1 MRIGFL
7 TNVYPFKKQSQSS
20 SFYQWLKEKKQDV
33 ILIACHSE
41 GYHYDKKL
49 KVLTLPFQNLNDVM
63 KLGEY
68 HFEILQATFDD
79 PLINLCSTQLKLPV
93 FRKDM
98 IQNKFEDIFNHYQD
112 ALETYYICSVD
123 LQKKYAK
130 LMIQMNPNLTKEIK
144 VTLDDYVQYGLRKGI
159 TITKKQLHSFEEH
172 IDSEQLYQRCLRK
185 LSLKDRT
192 IYEMRKWLKE
202 TELADYQEVNALMDK
217 LVKKGYLDD
226 EKLCM
231 EQIQALSNSLYG
243 PKQIISKLKQ
253 RGLKE
258 DCILA
263 CMEQSKLKEYE
274 YALSY
279 ATKALKQSQKSSVTK
294 TKNTIRNKLM
304 TRGYSNSTIEKV
316 VSELDYSSNK
326 ENEDVLLEKLIQK
339 AIKRYERKY
348 SGYDLKT
355 RIYRYCLTQGF
366 HSEDISTLMDR
377 MEWSHDEDK

>member
-7 TNVYPFKKQSQSS
+7 TNAYPFDKQSQIS
-20 SFYQWLKEKKQDV
+20 SFYQWVKEKQQEV
-33 ILIACHSE
+33 IVIACFSDS
-41 GYHYDKKL
+41 YIYDKKSNIL
-49 KVLTLPFQNLNDVM
+49 SLPFKNLNDVM
-63 KLGEY
+63 ELGEF
-68 HFEILQATFDD
+68 HFDLLQATFDD
-79 PLINLCSTQLKLPV
+79 PLINLCKTQLKLPV
-93 FRKDM
+93 FEKE
-98 IQNKFEDIFNHYQD
+98 ILQCNFNDVFKKYQD
-112 ALETYYICSVD
+112 ALESYCICSVD
-123 LQKKYAK
+123 LQKKYVK
-130 LMIQMNPNLTKEIK
+130 LVIQLNPTLSKEIK
-144 VTLDDYVQYGLRKGI
+144 ITIDDYVQYGLRKGI
-159 TITKKQLHSFEEH
+159 TITKEQLHSFEEH

-202 TELADYQEVNALMDK
+202 TELVEYQEVNALIDK
-217 LVKKGYLDD
+217 LIQKGYLDD

-253 RGLKE
+253 RGVKE

-274 YALSY
+274 FALAY
-279 ATKALKQSQKSSVTK
+279 ATKALRQSQKLSVTK

-304 TRGYSNSTIEKV
+304 TRGYSNNTIEKV

-326 ENEDVLLEKLIQK
+326 ENEDVLLEKLVKK
-339 AIKRYERKY
+339 AMKRYERKY
-348 SGYDLKT
+348 RGYDLKT

-366 HSEDISTLMDR
+366 HSEDINAVMDR
-377 MEWSHDEDK
+377 MEWSHDED

>member
-7 TNVYPFKKQSQSS
+7 TNAYPFDKQSQIS
-20 SFYQWLKEKKQDV
+20 SFYQWVKEKQQEV
-33 ILIACHSE
+33 IVIACFSDS
-41 GYHYDKKL
+41 YVYDKKSN
-49 KVLTLPFQNLNDVM
+49 VLSLPFKNLNDVM
-63 KLGEY
+63 ELGEF
-68 HFEILQATFDD
+68 HFDLLQATFDD
-79 PLINLCSTQLKLPV
+79 PLINLCKTQLKLPV
-93 FRKDM
+93 FEKE
-98 IQNKFEDIFNHYQD
+98 ILQCNFNDVFKKYQD
-112 ALETYYICSVD
+112 ALESYCICSVD
-123 LQKKYAK
+123 LQKKYVK
-130 LMIQMNPNLTKEIK
+130 LVIQLNPTLSKEIK
-144 VTLDDYVQYGLRKGI
+144 ITLDDYVQYGLRKGI
-159 TITKKQLHSFEEH
+159 AITKEQLHSFEEH

-202 TELADYQEVNALMDK
+202 TELVEYQEVNALIDK
-217 LVKKGYLDD
+217 LIQKGYLDD

-253 RGLKE
+253 RGVKE

-274 YALSY
+274 FALAY
-279 ATKALKQSQKSSVTK
+279 ATKALRQSQKLSVTK

-304 TRGYSNSTIEKV
+304 TRGYSNNIIEKV

-326 ENEDVLLEKLIQK
+326 ENEDVLLEKLVKK
-339 AIKRYERKY
+339 AMKRYERKY
-348 SGYDLKT
+348 RGYDLKT

-366 HSEDISTLMDR
+366 HSEDINAVMDR
-377 MEWSHDEDK
+377 MEWSHDED

>member
-7 TNVYPFKKQSQSS
+7 TNAYPFDKQSQIS
-20 SFYQWLKEKKQDV
+20 SFYQWVKEKQQEV
-33 ILIACHSE
+33 IVIACFSDS
-41 GYHYDKKL
+41 YVYDKKSN
-49 KVLTLPFQNLNDVM
+49 VLSLPFKNLNDVM
-63 KLGEY
+63 ELGEF
-68 HFEILQATFDD
+68 HFDLLQATFDD
-79 PLINLCSTQLKLPV
+79 PLINLCKTQLKLPV
-93 FRKDM
+93 FEKE
-98 IQNKFEDIFNHYQD
+98 ILQCNFNDVFKKYQD
-112 ALETYYICSVD
+112 ALESYCICSVD
-123 LQKKYAK
+123 LQKKYVK
-130 LMIQMNPNLTKEIK
+130 LVIQLNPTLLKEIK
-144 VTLDDYVQYGLRKGI
+144 ITLDDYVQYGLRKGI
-159 TITKKQLHSFEEH
+159 AITKEQLHSFEEH

-202 TELADYQEVNALMDK
+202 TELVEYQEVNALIDK
-217 LVKKGYLDD
+217 LIQKGYLDD

-253 RGLKE
+253 RGVKE

-274 YALSY
+274 FALAY
-279 ATKALKQSQKSSVTK
+279 ATKALRKSQKSSVTK
-294 TKNTIRNKLM
+294 TKNTICNKLM
-304 TRGYSNSTIEKV
+304 TRGYSNNTIEKV

-326 ENEDVLLEKLIQK
+326 ENEDVLLEKLVKK

-348 SGYDLKT
+348 RGYDLKT

-366 HSEDISTLMDR
+366 HSEDINAVMDR
-377 MEWSHDEDK
+377 MEWSHDED

>member
-7 TNVYPFKKQSQSS
+7 TNVYPFEKQSQIS
-20 SFYQWLKEKKQDV
+20 SFYQWLKVKQQDV
-33 ILIACHSE
+33 ILIACYSE

-49 KVLTLPFQNLNDVM
+49 KILTLPFQKLNDVM
-63 KLGEY
+63 ELGEY
-68 HFEILQATFDD
+68 HFDVLQATFDD
-79 PLINLCSTQLKLPV
+79 PLIDLCKTQLKLPV
-93 FRKDM
+93 FRKELL
-98 IQNKFEDIFNHYQD
+98 QNKFEDIFNHYQD
-112 ALETYYICSVD
+112 ALETYYIRSVD

-130 LMIQMNPNLTKEIK
+130 LMIQINPNLTKEIK

-159 TITKKQLHSFEEH
+159 TISKEQLHSFEEH

-202 TELADYQEVNALMDK
+202 TELADYQEVNVLMDK

-231 EQIQALSNSLYG
+231 EQIQALSNSLFG

-253 RGLKE
+253 RGIKE

-274 YALSY
+274 YALAY
-279 ATKALKQSQKSSVTK
+279 ATKTLKQNQKSSVTK

-326 ENEDVLLEKLIQK
+326 ENEDVLLEKLIKK

-348 SGYDLKT
+348 RGYDLKT

-366 HSEDISTLMDR
+366 HSEDISAYMDR
-377 MEWSHDEDK
+377 MEWIYDEN

>member
-7 TNVYPFKKQSQSS
+7 TNAYPFDKQSQIS
-20 SFYQWLKEKKQDV
+20 SFYQWVKEKQQEV
-33 ILIACHSE
+33 IVIACFSDS
-41 GYHYDKKL
+41 YVYDKKSNIL
-49 KVLTLPFQNLNDVM
+49 SLPFKNLNDVM
-63 KLGEY
+63 ELGEF
-68 HFEILQATFDD
+68 HFDLLQATFDD
-79 PLINLCSTQLKLPV
+79 PLINLCKTQLKLPV
-93 FRKDM
+93 FEKE
-98 IQNKFEDIFNHYQD
+98 ILQCNFNDVFKKYQD
-112 ALETYYICSVD
+112 ALESYCICSVD
-123 LQKKYAK
+123 LQKKYVK
-130 LMIQMNPNLTKEIK
+130 LVIQLNPTLSKEIK
-144 VTLDDYVQYGLRKGI
+144 ITLDDYVQYGLRKGI
-159 TITKKQLHSFEEH
+159 AITKEQLHSFEEH

-202 TELADYQEVNALMDK
+202 TELVEYQEVNALIDK
-217 LVKKGYLDD
+217 LIQKGYLDD

-253 RGLKE
+253 RGVKE

-274 YALSY
+274 FALAY
-279 ATKALKQSQKSSVTK
+279 ATKALRQSQKSSVIK

-304 TRGYSNSTIEKV
+304 TRGYSNNTIEKV

-326 ENEDVLLEKLIQK
+326 ENEDVLLEKLVKK
-339 AIKRYERKY
+339 AMKRYERKY
-348 SGYDLKT
+348 RGYDLKT

-366 HSEDISTLMDR
+366 HSEDINAVMDK
-377 MEWSHDEDK
+377 MEWSHDED

>member
-7 TNVYPFKKQSQSS
+7 TNAYPFDKQSQIS
-20 SFYQWLKEKKQDV
+20 SFYQWVKEKQQEV
-33 ILIACHSE
+33 IVIACFSDS
-41 GYHYDKKL
+41 YVYDKKSN
-49 KVLTLPFQNLNDVM
+49 VLSLPFKNLNDVM
-63 KLGEY
+63 ELGEF
-68 HFEILQATFDD
+68 HFDLLQATFED
-79 PLINLCSTQLKLPV
+79 PLINLCKTQLKLPV
-93 FRKDM
+93 FEKE
-98 IQNKFEDIFNHYQD
+98 ILQCNFNDVFKKYQD
-112 ALETYYICSVD
+112 ALESYCICSVD
-123 LQKKYAK
+123 LQKKYVK
-130 LMIQMNPNLTKEIK
+130 LVIQLNPTLSKEIK
-144 VTLDDYVQYGLRKGI
+144 ITLDDYVQYGLRKGI
-159 TITKKQLHSFEEH
+159 AITKEQLHSFEEH

-202 TELADYQEVNALMDK
+202 TELVEYQEVNALIDK
-217 LVKKGYLDD
+217 LIQKGYLDD

-253 RGLKE
+253 RGVKE

-274 YALSY
+274 FALAY
-279 ATKALKQSQKSSVTK
+279 ATKALRQSQKSSVTK

-304 TRGYSNSTIEKV
+304 TRGYSNNTIEKV

-326 ENEDVLLEKLIQK
+326 ENEDVLLEKLVKK
-339 AIKRYERKY
+339 AMKRYERKY
-348 SGYDLKT
+348 RGYDLKT

-366 HSEDISTLMDR
+366 HSEDINAVMDR
-377 MEWSHDEDK
+377 MEWSHDED

>member
-159 TITKKQLHSFEEH
+159 TLSKEQLHNFEEH

-192 IYEMRKWLKE
+192 IYEMCKWLKE

-253 RGLKE
+253 RGIKE

-366 HSEDISTLMDR
+366 HSEDISALMDR
-377 MEWSHDEDK
+377 MEWSHDED

>member
-7 TNVYPFKKQSQSS
+7 TNAYPFDKQSQIS
-20 SFYQWLKEKKQDV
+20 SFYQWVKEKQQEV
-33 ILIACHSE
+33 IVIACFSDS
-41 GYHYDKKL
+41 YLYDKKSN
-49 KVLTLPFQNLNDVM
+49 VLSLPFKNLNDVM
-63 KLGEY
+63 ELGEF
-68 HFEILQATFDD
+68 HFDLLQATFDD
-79 PLINLCSTQLKLPV
+79 PLINLCKTQLKLPV
-93 FRKDM
+93 FEKE
-98 IQNKFEDIFNHYQD
+98 ILQCNFNDVFKKYQD
-112 ALETYYICSVD
+112 ALESYCICSVD
-123 LQKKYAK
+123 LQKKYVK
-130 LMIQMNPNLTKEIK
+130 LVIQLNPTLSKEIK
-144 VTLDDYVQYGLRKGI
+144 ITLDDYVQYGLRKGI
-159 TITKKQLHSFEEH
+159 AITKEQLHSFEEH

-202 TELADYQEVNALMDK
+202 TELVEYQEVNVLIDK
-217 LVKKGYLDD
+217 LIQKGYLDD

-253 RGLKE
+253 RGVKE

-274 YALSY
+274 FALSY
-279 ATKALKQSQKSSVTK
+279 ATKALRLSQKSSVTK

-304 TRGYSNSTIEKV
+304 TRGYSNNTIEKV

-326 ENEDVLLEKLIQK
+326 ENEDVLLEKLVKK
-339 AIKRYERKY
+339 AMKRYERKY
-348 SGYDLKT
+348 RGYDLKT

-366 HSEDISTLMDR
+366 HSEDINAVMDR
-377 MEWSHDEDK
+377 MEWSHDED

>member
-7 TNVYPFKKQSQSS
+7 TNVYPLDKQSQIS

-33 ILIACHSE
+33 VLIACYSE
-41 GYHYDKKL
+41 AYNYDKYH
-49 KVLTLPFQNLNDVM
+49 KVLSIPFQNLNDVM
-63 KLGEY
+63 ELKEFRFDL
-68 HFEILQATFDD
+68 LQATFDD
-79 PLINLCSTQLKLPV
+79 PLIDLCNIHLKLPV
-93 FRKDM
+93 FAKDVM
-98 IQNKFEDIFNHYQD
+98 RNQFENIFDQYQD
-112 ALETYYICSVD
+112 ALESYYIRSVD

-130 LMIQMNPNLTKEIK
+130 LVIQISPSLTKEIR

-159 TITKKQLHSFEEH
+159 TITKKQLHTFEEH
-172 IDSEQLYQRCLRK
+172 IDSEQLYQRCLHK

-202 TELADYQEVNALMDK
+202 TELADYQEVNALIDK
-217 LVKKGYLDD
+217 LIQKGYLDD
-226 EKLCM
+226 EKLCI

-253 RGLKE
+253 RGIKE

-263 CMEQSKLKEYE
+263 CMEQLKIKEYE
-274 YALSY
+274 YALIY

-304 TRGYSNSTIEKV
+304 TRGYSNSTIDKV

-326 ENEDVLLEKLIQK
+326 ENENVLLEKLIQK
-339 AIKRYERKY
+339 AMKRYERKY
-348 SGYDLKT
+348 RGYDLKT

-366 HSEDISTLMDR
+366 HGEDISVLMDR
-377 MEWSHDEDK
+377 MEWSHDED

>member
-7 TNVYPFKKQSQSS
+7 TNAYPFDKQSQIS
-20 SFYQWLKEKKQDV
+20 SFYQWVKEKQQEV
-33 ILIACHSE
+33 IVIACFSDS
-41 GYHYDKKL
+41 YVYDKKSN
-49 KVLTLPFQNLNDVM
+49 VLSLPFKNLNDVM
-63 KLGEY
+63 ELGEF
-68 HFEILQATFDD
+68 HFDLLQATFDD
-79 PLINLCSTQLKLPV
+79 PLINLCKTQLKLPV
-93 FRKDM
+93 FEKE
-98 IQNKFEDIFNHYQD
+98 ILQCNFNDVFKKYQD
-112 ALETYYICSVD
+112 ALESYCICSVD
-123 LQKKYAK
+123 LQKKYVK
-130 LMIQMNPNLTKEIK
+130 LVIQLNPTLPKEIK
-144 VTLDDYVQYGLRKGI
+144 ITLDDYVQYGLRKGVA
-159 TITKKQLHSFEEH
+159 ITKEQLHSFEEH

-202 TELADYQEVNALMDK
+202 TELVEYQEVNALIDK
-217 LVKKGYLDD
+217 LIQKGYLDD

-231 EQIQALSNSLYG
+231 EQIQVLSNSLYG

-253 RGLKE
+253 RGVKE

-274 YALSY
+274 FALAY
-279 ATKALKQSQKSSVTK
+279 ATKALRQSQKSSVTK

-304 TRGYSNSTIEKV
+304 TRGYSNNTIEKV

-326 ENEDVLLEKLIQK
+326 ENEDVLLEKLVKK

-348 SGYDLKT
+348 RGYDLKT

-366 HSEDISTLMDR
+366 HSEDINAVMDR
-377 MEWSHDEDK
+377 MEWSHDED

>member
-7 TNVYPFKKQSQSS
+7 TNAYPFDKQSQIS
-20 SFYQWLKEKKQDV
+20 SFYQWVKEKQQEV
-33 ILIACHSE
+33 IVIACFSDS
-41 GYHYDKKL
+41 YVYDKKSN
-49 KVLTLPFQNLNDVM
+49 VLSLPFKNLNDVM
-63 KLGEY
+63 ELGEF
-68 HFEILQATFDD
+68 HFDLLQATFDD
-79 PLINLCSTQLKLPV
+79 PLINLCKTQLKLPV
-93 FRKDM
+93 FEKE
-98 IQNKFEDIFNHYQD
+98 ILQCNFNDVFKKYQD
-112 ALETYYICSVD
+112 ALESYCICSVD
-123 LQKKYAK
+123 LQKKYVK
-130 LMIQMNPNLTKEIK
+130 LVIQLNPTLSKEIK
-144 VTLDDYVQYGLRKGI
+144 ITLDDYVQYGLRKGI
-159 TITKKQLHSFEEH
+159 AITKEQLHSFEEH

-202 TELADYQEVNALMDK
+202 TELVEYQEVNALIDK
-217 LVKKGYLDD
+217 LIQKGYLDD
-226 EKLCM
+226 EKFCM

-253 RGLKE
+253 RGVKE

-274 YALSY
+274 FALAY
-279 ATKALKQSQKSSVTK
+279 ATKALRQSQKSSVTK

-304 TRGYSNSTIEKV
+304 TRGYSNNTIEKV

-326 ENEDVLLEKLIQK
+326 ENEDVLLEKLVKK

-348 SGYDLKT
+348 RGYDLKT

-366 HSEDISTLMDR
+366 HSEDINAVMDR
-377 MEWSHDEDK
+377 MEWSHDED

>member
-7 TNVYPFKKQSQSS
+7 TNAYPFDKQSQIS
-20 SFYQWLKEKKQDV
+20 SFYQWVKEKQQEV
-33 ILIACHSE
+33 IVIACFSDS
-41 GYHYDKKL
+41 YVYNKKSN
-49 KVLTLPFQNLNDVM
+49 VLSLPFKNLNDVM
-63 KLGEY
+63 ELGEF
-68 HFEILQATFDD
+68 HFDLLQATFDD
-79 PLINLCSTQLKLPV
+79 PLINLCKTQLKLPV
-93 FRKDM
+93 FEKE
-98 IQNKFEDIFNHYQD
+98 ILQCNFNDVFKKYQD
-112 ALETYYICSVD
+112 ALESYCICSVD
-123 LQKKYAK
+123 LQKKYVK
-130 LMIQMNPNLTKEIK
+130 LVIQLNPTLSKEIK
-144 VTLDDYVQYGLRKGI
+144 ITLDDYVQYGLRKGI
-159 TITKKQLHSFEEH
+159 AITKEQLHSFEEH

-202 TELADYQEVNALMDK
+202 TELVEYQEVNVLIDK
-217 LVKKGYLDD
+217 LIQKGYLDD

-253 RGLKE
+253 RGVKE

-274 YALSY
+274 FALAY
-279 ATKALKQSQKSSVTK
+279 ATKALRKSQKSSVTK

-304 TRGYSNSTIEKV
+304 TRGYSNNTIEKV

-326 ENEDVLLEKLIQK
+326 ENEDVLLEKLVKK
-339 AIKRYERKY
+339 AMKRYERKY
-348 SGYDLKT
+348 RGYDLKT

-366 HSEDISTLMDR
+366 HSEDINAVMDR
-377 MEWSHDEDK
+377 MEWSHDED

>member
-7 TNVYPFKKQSQSS
+7 TNVYPLDKQSQIS

-33 ILIACHSE
+33 VLIACYSE
-41 GYHYDKKL
+41 AYNYDKYH
-49 KVLTLPFQNLNDVM
+49 KVLSIPFQNLNDVM
-63 KLGEY
+63 ELKEFRFDL
-68 HFEILQATFDD
+68 LQATFDD
-79 PLINLCSTQLKLPV
+79 PLIDLCNTHLKLPV
-93 FRKDM
+93 FAKDVM
-98 IQNKFEDIFNHYQD
+98 RNQFENIFDQYQD
-112 ALETYYICSVD
+112 ALESYYIRSVD

-130 LMIQMNPNLTKEIK
+130 LVIQINPNLTKEIQ

-159 TITKKQLHSFEEH
+159 TITKKQLQSFEEH
-172 IDSEQLYQRCLRK
+172 IDSELLYQRCLRK

-202 TELADYQEVNALMDK
+202 TELADDLEVNTLVGK
-217 LVKKGYLDD
+217 LLQKGYLDD
-226 EKLCM
+226 EKLCI
-231 EQIQALSNSLYG
+231 EQILALSNSLYG
-243 PKQIISKLKQ
+243 PKQIITKLKQ
-253 RGLKE
+253 RGIKE

-263 CMEQSKLKEYE
+263 CMEQLKIKEYE
-274 YALSY
+274 YALIY

-304 TRGYSNSTIEKV
+304 MRGYSNSTIEKV

-326 ENEDVLLEKLIQK
+326 ENENVLLEKLIQK

-348 SGYDLKT
+348 RGYDLKT

-366 HSEDISTLMDR
+366 HGEDISVLMDR
-377 MEWSHDEDK
+377 MEWSHDED

>member
-33 ILIACHSE
+33 ILIACYSE
-41 GYHYDKKL
+41 AYNYDKHH

-79 PLINLCSTQLKLPV
+79 PLIGLCSTQLKLPV

-159 TITKKQLHSFEEH
+159 TLSKEQLHNFEEH

-253 RGLKE
+253 RGIKE

-366 HSEDISTLMDR
+366 HSEDISALMDR
-377 MEWSHDEDK
+377 MEWSYDED

>member
-33 ILIACHSE
+33 ILIACYSE
-41 GYHYDKKL
+41 AYNYDKHH
-49 KVLTLPFQNLNDVM
+49 KVLSLPFRNLNDVM
-63 KLGEY
+63 ELKEL
-68 HFEILQATFDD
+68 HFDLLQATFDD
-79 PLINLCSTQLKLPV
+79 PLINLCNTQLKLPV
-93 FRKDM
+93 FTKEM

-112 ALETYYICSVD
+112 ALETYYIRSVD

-130 LMIQMNPNLTKEIK
+130 LMIQINPNLTKEIK

-159 TITKKQLHSFEEH
+159 TISKEQLRSFEEH

-202 TELADYQEVNALMDK
+202 TELADYQEVNVLIDK

-231 EQIQALSNSLYG
+231 EQIQALSNSLFG

-253 RGLKE
+253 RGIKE

-274 YALSY
+274 YALAY
-279 ATKALKQSQKSSVTK
+279 ATKTLKQNQKSSVTK

-326 ENEDVLLEKLIQK
+326 ENEDVLLEKLIKK

-348 SGYDLKT
+348 RGYDLKT

-366 HSEDISTLMDR
+366 HGEDISAYMDR
-377 MEWSHDEDK
+377 MEWIYDEN

>member
-33 ILIACHSE
+33 ILIACYSE
-41 GYHYDKKL
+41 AYNYDKYH
-49 KVLTLPFQNLNDVM
+49 KVLSLPFQNLNDVM
-63 KLGEY
+63 ELKEL
-68 HFEILQATFDD
+68 HFDLLQSTFDD
-79 PLINLCSTQLKLPV
+79 PLIDLCSTQLKLPV
-93 FRKDM
+93 FTKEM
-98 IQNKFEDIFNHYQD
+98 IQNKFEDIFNYYQD

-159 TITKKQLHSFEEH
+159 TLSKEQLHNFEEH
-172 IDSEQLYQRCLRK
+172 IDSEQLYQRCLRR

-253 RGLKE
+253 RGIKE

-263 CMEQSKLKEYE
+263 CMEQSKIKEYE

-279 ATKALKQSQKSSVTK
+279 ATKSLKQSQKSSVIK

-339 AIKRYERKY
+339 VIKRYERKY

-366 HSEDISTLMDR
+366 HIEDISALMDR
-377 MEWSHDEDK
+377 MEWSYDED

>member
-7 TNVYPFKKQSQSS
+7 TNAYPCVKQSQFS
-20 SFYQWLKEKKQDV
+20 SFYQWVKEKQQEV
-33 ILIACHSE
+33 IVIACFSDS
-41 GYHYDKKL
+41 YVYNKKSN
-49 KVLTLPFQNLNDVM
+49 VLSLPFKNLNDVM
-63 KLGEY
+63 ELGEF
-68 HFEILQATFDD
+68 HFDLLQATFDD
-79 PLINLCSTQLKLPV
+79 PLINLCKTQLKLPV
-93 FRKDM
+93 FEKE
-98 IQNKFEDIFNHYQD
+98 ILQCNFNDIFKKYQD
-112 ALETYYICSVD
+112 ALESYCICSVD
-123 LQKKYAK
+123 LQKKYVK
-130 LMIQMNPNLTKEIK
+130 LVIQLNPTLSKEIK
-144 VTLDDYVQYGLRKGI
+144 ITLDDYVQYGLRKGVA
-159 TITKKQLHSFEEH
+159 ITKEQLHSFEEH

-202 TELADYQEVNALMDK
+202 TELVEYQEVNALIDK
-217 LVKKGYLDD
+217 LIQKGYLDD

-253 RGLKE
+253 RGVKE

-274 YALSY
+274 FALAY
-279 ATKALKQSQKSSVTK
+279 ATKALRQSQKSSVTK

-304 TRGYSNSTIEKV
+304 TRGYSNNTIEKV

-326 ENEDVLLEKLIQK
+326 ENEDVLLEKLVKK
-339 AIKRYERKY
+339 AMKRYERKY
-348 SGYDLKT
+348 RGYDLKT

-366 HSEDISTLMDR
+366 HSEDINAVMDR
-377 MEWSHDEDK
+377 MEWSHDED

>member
-7 TNVYPFKKQSQSS
+7 TNAYPFDKQSQIS
-20 SFYQWLKEKKQDV
+20 SFYQWVKEKQQEV
-33 ILIACHSE
+33 IVIACFSDS
-41 GYHYDKKL
+41 YVYDKKSN
-49 KVLTLPFQNLNDVM
+49 VLSLPFKNLNDVM
-63 KLGEY
+63 ELGEF
-68 HFEILQATFDD
+68 HFDLLQATFDD
-79 PLINLCSTQLKLPV
+79 PLINLCKTQLKLPV
-93 FRKDM
+93 FEKE
-98 IQNKFEDIFNHYQD
+98 ILQCNFNDVFKKYQD
-112 ALETYYICSVD
+112 ALESYCICNVD
-123 LQKKYAK
+123 LQKKYVK
-130 LMIQMNPNLTKEIK
+130 LVIQLNPTLSKEIK
-144 VTLDDYVQYGLRKGI
+144 ITLDDYVQYGLRKGI
-159 TITKKQLHSFEEH
+159 AITKEQLHSFEEH

-202 TELADYQEVNALMDK
+202 TELVEYQEVNALIDK
-217 LVKKGYLDD
+217 LIQKGYLDD

-253 RGLKE
+253 RGVKE

-274 YALSY
+274 FALAY
-279 ATKALKQSQKSSVTK
+279 ATKALRQSQKSSVTK

-304 TRGYSNSTIEKV
+304 TRGYLNNTIEKV

-326 ENEDVLLEKLIQK
+326 ENEDVLLEKLVKK

-348 SGYDLKT
+348 RGYDLKT

-366 HSEDISTLMDR
+366 HSEDINAVMDR
-377 MEWSHDEDK
+377 MEWSHDED

>member
-7 TNVYPFKKQSQSS
+7 TNAYPFDKQSQIS
-20 SFYQWLKEKKQDV
+20 SFYQWVKEKQQEV
-33 ILIACHSE
+33 IVIACFSDS
-41 GYHYDKKL
+41 YVYDKKSN
-49 KVLTLPFQNLNDVM
+49 VLSLPFKNLNDVM
-63 KLGEY
+63 ELGEF
-68 HFEILQATFDD
+68 HFDLLQATFDD
-79 PLINLCSTQLKLPV
+79 PLINLCKTQLKLPV
-93 FRKDM
+93 FEKE
-98 IQNKFEDIFNHYQD
+98 ILQCNFNDVFKKYQD
-112 ALETYYICSVD
+112 ALESYCICSVD
-123 LQKKYAK
+123 LQKKYVK
-130 LMIQMNPNLTKEIK
+130 LVIQLNPTLSKEIK
-144 VTLDDYVQYGLRKGI
+144 ITLDDYMQYGLRKGI
-159 TITKKQLHSFEEH
+159 AITKEQLHSFEEH

-202 TELADYQEVNALMDK
+202 TELVEFQEVNALIDK
-217 LVKKGYLDD
+217 LIQKGYLDD

-253 RGLKE
+253 RGVKE

-274 YALSY
+274 FALAY
-279 ATKALKQSQKSSVTK
+279 ATKALRQSQKSSVTK

-304 TRGYSNSTIEKV
+304 TRGYSNNTIEKV

-326 ENEDVLLEKLIQK
+326 ENEDVLLEKLVKK
-339 AIKRYERKY
+339 AMKRYERKY
-348 SGYDLKT
+348 RGYDLKT

-366 HSEDISTLMDR
+366 HSEDINAVMDR
-377 MEWSHDEDK
+377 MEWSHDED

>member
-33 ILIACHSE
+33 VLIACYSE
-41 GYHYDKKL
+41 AYNYDKFH
-49 KVLTLPFQNLNDVM
+49 KVLSIPFQNLNDVM
-63 KLGEY
+63 ELKEFRFDL
-68 HFEILQATFDD
+68 LQATFDD
-79 PLINLCSTQLKLPV
+79 PLIDLCNTQLKLPV
-93 FRKDM
+93 FTKEVMRN
-98 IQNKFEDIFNHYQD
+98 QFENIFDQYQD
-112 ALETYYICSVD
+112 ALESYYIRSVD

-130 LMIQMNPNLTKEIK
+130 LVIQISPSLTKEIQ

-159 TITKKQLHSFEEH
+159 TITKKQLQSFEEH
-172 IDSEQLYQRCLRK
+172 IDSELLYQRCLRK

-192 IYEMRKWLKE
+192 VYEMRKWLKE
-202 TELADYQEVNALMDK
+202 TELADYQEVNALIDK
-217 LVKKGYLDD
+217 LIQKGYLDD
-226 EKLCM
+226 EKLCI

-253 RGLKE
+253 RGIKE

-263 CMEQSKLKEYE
+263 CMEQLKIKEYE
-274 YALSY
+274 YALIY

-326 ENEDVLLEKLIQK
+326 ENEDGLLEKLIKK
-339 AIKRYERKY
+339 AMKRYERKY
-348 SGYDLKT
+348 RGYDLKT

-366 HSEDISTLMDR
+366 HGEDISVLMDR
-377 MEWSHDEDK
+377 MEWSHDED

>member
-7 TNVYPFKKQSQSS
+7 TNAYPFDKQSQIS
-20 SFYQWLKEKKQDV
+20 SFYQWVKEKQQEV
-33 ILIACHSE
+33 IVIACFSDS
-41 GYHYDKKL
+41 YVYDKKSN
-49 KVLTLPFQNLNDVM
+49 VLSLPFKNLNDVM
-63 KLGEY
+63 ELGEF
-68 HFEILQATFDD
+68 HFDLLQATFDD
-79 PLINLCSTQLKLPV
+79 PLINLCKTQLKLPV
-93 FRKDM
+93 FEKE
-98 IQNKFEDIFNHYQD
+98 ILQCNFNDVFKKYQD
-112 ALETYYICSVD
+112 ALESYCICSVD
-123 LQKKYAK
+123 LQKKYVK
-130 LMIQMNPNLTKEIK
+130 LVIQLNPTLSKEIK
-144 VTLDDYVQYGLRKGI
+144 ITLDDYVQYGLRKGVA
-159 TITKKQLHSFEEH
+159 ITKEQLHSFEEH

-202 TELADYQEVNALMDK
+202 TELVEYQEVNALIDN
-217 LVKKGYLDD
+217 LIQKGYLDD

-253 RGLKE
+253 RGVKE

-274 YALSY
+274 FALAY
-279 ATKALKQSQKSSVTK
+279 ATKALRQSQKSSVTK

-304 TRGYSNSTIEKV
+304 TRGYLNNTIEKV

-326 ENEDVLLEKLIQK
+326 ENEDVLLEKLVKK

-348 SGYDLKT
+348 RGYDLKT

-366 HSEDISTLMDR
+366 HSEDINAVMDR
-377 MEWSHDEDK
+377 MEWSHDED

>member
-7 TNVYPFKKQSQSS
+7 TNAYPFDKQSQIS
-20 SFYQWLKEKKQDV
+20 SFYQWVKEKQQEV
-33 ILIACHSE
+33 IVIACFSDS
-41 GYHYDKKL
+41 YVYDKKSN
-49 KVLTLPFQNLNDVM
+49 VLSLPFKNLNDVM
-63 KLGEY
+63 ELGEF
-68 HFEILQATFDD
+68 HFDLLQATFDD
-79 PLINLCSTQLKLPV
+79 PLINLCKTQLKLPV
-93 FRKDM
+93 FEKE
-98 IQNKFEDIFNHYQD
+98 ILQCNFNDVFKKYQD
-112 ALETYYICSVD
+112 ALESYCICSVD
-123 LQKKYAK
+123 LQKKYVK
-130 LMIQMNPNLTKEIK
+130 LVIQLNPTLSKEIK
-144 VTLDDYVQYGLRKGI
+144 ITLDDYVQYGLRKGI
-159 TITKKQLHSFEEH
+159 AITKEQLHSFEEH

-202 TELADYQEVNALMDK
+202 TELVEYQEVNALIDK
-217 LVKKGYLDD
+217 LIQKGYLDD

-253 RGLKE
+253 RGVKE

-274 YALSY
+274 FALAY
-279 ATKALKQSQKSSVTK
+279 ATKALRQSQKLSVTK

-304 TRGYSNSTIEKV
+304 TRGYSNNTIEKV

-326 ENEDVLLEKLIQK
+326 ENEDVLLEKLVKK

-348 SGYDLKT
+348 RGYDLKT

-366 HSEDISTLMDR
+366 HSEDINAVMDR
-377 MEWSHDEDK
+377 MEWSHDED

>member
-7 TNVYPFKKQSQSS
+7 TNAYPFDKQSQIS
-20 SFYQWLKEKKQDV
+20 SFYQWVKEKQQEV
-33 ILIACHSE
+33 IVIACFSDS
-41 GYHYDKKL
+41 YVYDKKSN
-49 KVLTLPFQNLNDVM
+49 VLSLPFKNLNDVM
-63 KLGEY
+63 ELGEF
-68 HFEILQATFDD
+68 HFDLLQATFED
-79 PLINLCSTQLKLPV
+79 PLINLCKTQLKLPV
-93 FRKDM
+93 FEKE
-98 IQNKFEDIFNHYQD
+98 ILQCNFNDVFKKYQD
-112 ALETYYICSVD
+112 ALESYCICNVD
-123 LQKKYAK
+123 LQKKYVK
-130 LMIQMNPNLTKEIK
+130 LVIQLNPTLSKEIK
-144 VTLDDYVQYGLRKGI
+144 ITLDDYVQYGLRKGI
-159 TITKKQLHSFEEH
+159 AITKEQLHSFEEH

-202 TELADYQEVNALMDK
+202 TELVEYQEVNALIDK
-217 LVKKGYLDD
+217 LIQKGYLDD

-253 RGLKE
+253 RGVKE

-274 YALSY
+274 FALAY
-279 ATKALKQSQKSSVTK
+279 ATKALRQSQKSSVTK

-304 TRGYSNSTIEKV
+304 TRGYSNNTIEKV

-326 ENEDVLLEKLIQK
+326 ENEDVLLEKLVKK

-348 SGYDLKT
+348 RGYDLKT

-366 HSEDISTLMDR
+366 HSEDINAVMDR
-377 MEWSHDEDK
+377 MEWSHDED